1 MLKKKIVKIAFV
13 LACIITMIMPYTSTV
28 LAATLSHE
36 EGNTAELQVRLV
48 HEGGEESG
56 NLLNDAQKAYYD
68 TTPYGYTLKTNL
80 EDQGTRV
87 YKIVLKDDNQ
97 YQNML
102 YCLDAVKSF
111 PGVTGQNLNSLTYTN
126 VADLKDATNPNVK
139 ALHLGTSYAEDQ
151 QKWTANYKALIWLV
165 NNMYL
170 EKERPEQKNDY
181 LTKAFANYEG
191 SDIEVVKAFLTDDDI
206 DVVQQYAMWY
216 FTNGDTNKFN
226 TNTLPSVILTKLKVD
241 EPAEE
246 GSYNDITSGQAERQQ
261 MANHLYKYLIENA
274 KKAEET
280 AVTYPQIAEV
290 QAGGNLL
297 DDSAY
302 YVVGPFKVTN
312 GTAAKTEY
320 TIKLYDHADN
330 EINRDD
336 YKIYIEGESDFTDKN
351 VDEIF
356 DAQYY
361 IYLPKSNKTIEKVNL
376 KIEYSCYE
384 TKASLWKN
392 NTTDSDGNEVYQPVT
407 LITREKTPHAPNKD
421 YEIDRKT
428 ADLSLRK
435 YIVKVNDKS
444 LDRFPVVDVSG
455 LKDGTSTTAIY
466 KHAKDPVK
474 VSNGDTIVYEIRVY
488 NEADIDAR
496 GTIIIDALPK
506 GLEFVTDSTINTTYG
521 WDKVVEGNNVVT
533 YKTEYLRN
541 TTISAFDKNSDR
553 LNSEAVQIECKVSD
567 AARAASILTNVAEIQ
582 ADEVEDRDSTPE
594 NNDYVKNDYDSSN
607 YSGNNENKSELNDK
621 DYYYKGREDD
631 DDFEKVEVE
640 GKTFD
645 LSLQKFITKINKNA
659 PATSRVPV
667 VDVTNIKNGTST
679 NATYKTVKTP
689 IVVERGDIVTYT
701 IRVYNEGE
709 TAGYAEEVADY
720 LPEGLGFLVGHTTNV
735 DNYWSIPQ
743 DVQSVKL
750 KDLENGKDNLSVD
763 DFSNIKNLDDVDVV
777 KGKVKITSTK
787 LKASNTDEK
796 NLIDGFD
803 REKDTSLDYRDIQ
816 VACIVLVDEAVNNNC
831 RNIAEIT
838 KDLDK
843 NKEEVDDQD
852 STPNSVNQDQY
863 PGEDNNQDDNDYEN
877 LATDNREFDLSL
889 QKFITGLNN
898 NKVTGREPSVVVS
911 SDGKIQ
917 FSAPTSAKDPLHVTN
932 GDTVIYTIRVYNE
945 GNLEGYAEEI
955 ADDLPAGLEFLK
967 DHETN
972 KKYGWELYDKNEN
985 KTTDLTQAVK
995 VKTDYLSKSKAA
1007 SRNQD
1012 CLLDAF
1018 DKATDKTPDY
1028 RDVEIAFKVVEN
1040 KVASKTQR
1048 TIINTAEI
1056 TKDADKDG
1064 NSIDDIDSTPNNNKT
1079 GEDDID
1085 QEKVYV
1091 KYFDLSLQK
1100 DLVKIIITE
1109 NGTTKEV
1116 LVGKNAGLQKVEIH
1130 RKKIDTT
1137 TVKFVYD
1144 ITVKNEGE
1152 IAGYAKEVTDYI
1164 PEGLEFIAEENPSW
1178 TKVSDREITTA
1189 ALSNTLL
1196 EPGKTATVQ
1205 VVLKWVNNENN
1216 FGTKVNIAEIS
1227 ADSNDSN
1234 TPDIDSTPDNKVDGE
1249 DDIDKA
1255 EVMLSISTGT
1265 APTYILL
1272 TLTVSIIMVTGIA
1285 LIKKYVLI

>member
-1 MLKKKIVKIAFV
+1 MFKKRIGKIAFV
-13 LACIITMIMPYTSTV
+13 WACIIAMIMPYTSTV
-28 LAATLSHE
+28 LAAALTQE
-36 EGNTAELQVRLV
+36 ATTAELQVLIMR
-48 HEGGEESG
+48 EGGEESG
-56 NLLNDAQKAYYD
+56 NILNDKQKEIYD
-68 TTPYGYTLKTNL
+68 QAPYGYTIGDPNTN
-80 EDQGTRV
+80 GARV
-87 YKIVLKDDNQ
+87 YKIIEKGDSEFS
-97 YQNML
+97 NMF
-102 YCLDAVKSF
+102 YCLDAEKSF
-111 PGVTGQNLNSLTYTN
+111 PGVTGTNMNSLEYTN
-126 VADLKDATNPNVK
+126 IADLKNATDPNVK
-139 ALHLGTSYAEDQ
+139 ALHLGTSYADDQ
-151 QKWTANYKALIWLV
+151 DTWTANYRSLIWLI

-170 EKERPEQKNDY
+170 EKQTPEQKNDY
-181 LTKAFANYEG
+181 LTKAFATYEG
-191 SDIEVVKAFLTDDDI
+191 SDIEVVKSFLTDDDI

-216 FTNGDTNKFN
+216 FTNGNNVKYN
-226 TNTLPSVILTKLKVD
+226 TNSLPAITLTKIDVENSTTID
-241 EPAEE
+241 
-246 GSYNDITSGQAERQQ
+246 GSYNDFTNGQSERQQ
-261 MANHLYKYLIENA
+261 MANHLFKYLVECA

-280 AVTYPQIAEV
+280 SVTYPQMPEV
-290 QAGGNLL
+290 QAGTNLL
-297 DDSAY
+297 NASEY
-302 YVVGPFKVTN
+302 YVVGPFKVTSA
-312 GTAAKTEY
+312 TAAKTEY
-320 TIKLYDHADN
+320 SIKLLDQDSK
-330 EINRDD
+330 EINREE
-336 YKIYIEGESDFTDKN
+336 YKIYIEGEEGFTDKN
-351 VDEIF
+351 VDEIS
-356 DAQYY
+356 DAPFY
-361 IYLPKSNKTIEKVNL
+361 IYLPKTNKTITKINL
-376 KIEYSCYE
+376 KLDYSCYE

-392 NTTDSDGNEVYQPVT
+392 NTKDEDGKEVYQPVT
-407 LITREKTPHAPNKD
+407 LITRGNTPHSLNKE

-428 ADLSLRK
+428 ADLALRK
-435 YIVKVNDKS
+435 YIVKVNDKG

-455 LKDGTSTTAIY
+455 LKDGSSLTATY

-474 VSNGDTIVYEIRVY
+474 VSNGDTIVFEIRAY

-496 GTIIIDALPK
+496 GTTIIDALPK
-506 GLEFVTDSTINTTYG
+506 GLEFVEGSAINTTYA
-521 WDKVVEGNNVVT
+521 WEKVTDGNNVVT

-541 TTISAFDKNSDR
+541 ATIAAFDKNSDR

-567 AARAASILTNVAEIQ
+567 SARASSILTNVAELQ
-582 ADEVEDRDSTPE
+582 ADEIDDRDSTPE

-607 YSGNNENKSELNDK
+607 YTGNNENKSELNDK

-659 PATSRVPV
+659 PATSREPV
-667 VDVTNIKNGTST
+667 VDVTNLKNGTST
-679 NATYKTVKTP
+679 NATYKTTKTP
-689 IVVERGDIVTYT
+689 LVVKKGDIVTYT

-709 TAGYAEEVADY
+709 TAGYAEEVSDY

-743 DVQSVKL
+743 DAESVKL
-750 KDLENGKDNLSVD
+750 STIENGKTNLSAD
-763 DFSNIKNLDDVDVV
+763 DFNNIKKLDDVDVV

-787 LKASNTDEK
+787 LKSSSTDEK

-803 REKDTSLDYRDIQ
+803 RKNDTKLEYKDIQ
-816 VACIVLVDEAVNNNC
+816 VTCIVLVDEIANNNC
-831 RNIAEIT
+831 RNVAEIT
-838 KDLDK
+838 KHSDK
-843 NKEEVDDQD
+843 NKEAVTDQD
-852 STPNSVNQDQY
+852 STPNSVNPDQY
-863 PGEDNNQDDNDYEN
+863 PGEDDKQDDNDYEN

-898 NKVTGREPSVVVS
+898 NKVTGREPSIVVS
-911 SDGKIQ
+911 PEGKIQ
-917 FSAPTSAKDPLHVTN
+917 FSAPSSAKDPLHVTN
-932 GDTVIYTIRVYNE
+932 GDTVVYTIRVYNE
-945 GNLEGYAEEI
+945 GNLDGYAEEI
-955 ADDLPAGLEFLK
+955 SDDLPAGLEYLK
-967 DHETN
+967 DHEIN
-972 KKYGWELYDKNEN
+972 KKYGWELYDKNGN
-985 KTTDLTQAVK
+985 KTTDLTQAVR

-1040 KVASKTQR
+1040 KLSSKTQR

-1064 NSIDDIDSTPNNNKT
+1064 NSIDDVDSTPNNNKS

-1091 KYFDLSLQK
+1091 KYFDLSLEK

-1116 LVGKNAGLQKVEIH
+1116 SVGKNAGLQKVEIH

-1137 TVKFVYD
+1137 TVKFVYN

-1152 IAGYAKEVTDYI
+1152 IAGYATEITDYI
-1164 PEGLEFIAEENPSW
+1164 PEGLEFIAEENASW
-1178 TKVSDREITTA
+1178 TKVSDREITTN

-1205 VVLKWVNNENN
+1205 VVLKWINNENN
-1216 FGTKVNIAEIS
+1216 FGTKINVAEIS
-1227 ADSNDSN
+1227 ADKNDSN

-1272 TLTVSIIMVTGIA
+1272 SLTVSIIMVTGIA